1 LDVSRLLDKLFPG
14 GSGGGSEGPPWIVLG
29 LGNPGAEYKNTRHNV
44 GWWCMDEL
52 VKRTNAELNR
62 KRKEV
67 RFAEIDL
74 AGSQTVL
81 AYPRTFMNRSGL
93 ALSYLTNRFKTVPE
107 KILVVTDDINL
118 NPGSVRIRKKGGP
131 GGHNGLKSIITALG
145 TNEFPR
151 VRIGVGDPESA
162 DVQIDHVLG
171 TFDPATRELVESA
184 TRKAADAITMI
195 VNGEFD
201 RAMNMFNARGS
212 GGPMDQDNGN
222 GDTSK
227 SN

>member
-1 LDVSRLLDKLFPG
+1 MDVSRLLEKLFPG
-14 GSGGGSEGPPWIVLG
+14 GSGGGSEGPPWIVIG

-62 KRKEV
+62 KRKEL

-81 AYPRTFMNRSGL
+81 AYPRTFMNQSGL
-93 ALSYLTNRFKTVPE
+93 ALSYLTNRFKTGPQ

-118 NPGSVRIRKKGGP
+118 NPGSVRIRKKGGA

-151 VRIGVGDPESA
+151 VRIGVGNPESSSEQV
-162 DVQIDHVLG
+162 DYVLG
-171 TFDPATRELVESA
+171 TFDPDTRELVKTA
-184 TRKAADAITMI
+184 TNRAADAITMI
-195 VNGEFD
+195 VNGD
-201 RAMNMFNARGS
+201 LDNAMNMFNANS
-212 GGPMDQDNGN
+212 NGN
-222 GDTSK
+222 GDAPK
-227 SN
+227 LN

>member
-1 LDVSRLLDKLFPG
+1 M
-14 GSGGGSEGPPWIVLG
+14 IVG
-29 LGNPGAEYKNTRHNV
+29 LGNPGAEYRNTRHNV

-67 RFAEIDL
+67 RFAEVVLDG
-74 AGSQTVL
+74 APAVL
-81 AYPRTFMNRSGL
+81 AYPRTFMNRSGM
-93 ALSYLTNRFKTVPE
+93 ALSYLTNRFKTGPE

-151 VRIGVGDPESA
+151 VRIGVGNPESS
-162 DVQIDHVLG
+162 DVQVDHVLG
-171 TFDPATRELVESA
+171 TFDPETRDLVNAASN
-184 TRKAADAITMI
+184 RAADAITMI

-201 RAMNMFNARGS
+201 NAMNKYN
-212 GGPMDQDNGN
+212 
-222 GDTSK
+222 SK
-227 SN
+227 SNGDSSKQN